1 MLDSIPEE
9 NRSNR
14 SSGNRVTRLGQIGYR
29 KKPKPSSKA
38 TGVKI
43 KLARI
48 FKSLRYCLAKKK
60 KGLIHS
66 LVKSVTKKPDPKK
79 PTSRGHQSST
89 TYQQC
94 LTARANVTCYA
105 AWATGQRG
113 RQPARPREW
122 AHLLKQPSPRQS
134 PGRLYKLKRSGQIV
148 RKFLIKPTMAEQFS
162 NEMKMTKR
170 CQLTWK
176 KLDVASTKKL
186 QIEWKWQS

>member
-1 MLDSIPEE
+1 MSGEPFRRVSKASWMIYKKLLNKLIE
-9 NRSNR
+9 NTGKKTIIIFGDQEMNAKWAA
-14 SSGNRVTRLGQIGYR
+14 VTLKNKSCC
-29 KKPKPSSKA
+29 KKPKLSSKA

-43 KLARI
+43 KLTRI

-113 RQPARPREW
+113 RQPARPRE
-122 AHLLKQPSPRQS
+122 
-134 PGRLYKLKRSGQIV
+134 
-148 RKFLIKPTMAEQFS
+148 
-162 NEMKMTKR
+162 
-170 CQLTWK
+170 
-176 KLDVASTKKL
+176 
-186 QIEWKWQS
+186 